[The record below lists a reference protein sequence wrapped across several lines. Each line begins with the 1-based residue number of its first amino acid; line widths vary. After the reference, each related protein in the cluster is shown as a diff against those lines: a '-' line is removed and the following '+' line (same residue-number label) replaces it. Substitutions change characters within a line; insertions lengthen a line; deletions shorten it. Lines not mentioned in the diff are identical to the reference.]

1 MDGYKAVACCYI
13 ITNTVNGKKY
23 IGQTFKNINER
34 FKGFPYSHNVAIQ
47 KDVRTFG
54 FESFEV
60 EIIPCYLDSLN
71 WMESY
76 LIKTFDTTNPEKGY
90 NSKEGGGNSMPEYG
104 SIERLDDG
112 NLEGYYKC
120 YKSLF
125 DIKIYGNDDI
135 PSIIEE
141 LKKQLID
148 SDGKQIIFTEQQDK
162 YLYKEL
168 ERYYNFI
175 NVYVC
180 KWMKNYGYN
189 LDLHSNCNDNKIK
202 IFHNGKIDKK
212 RLIMLIRRLEKTASI
227 IAPKPILFPNFREI
241 DSQEMLE
248 LKCDKYSYYLELC
261 YDLSDFDKVCE
272 EKSRRILLYNQITHI
287 DSPIIFIFQES
298 KYDGYIMV
306 EKREPLFY

>member
-1 MDGYKAVACCYI
+1 MDDYKAVACCYI

-23 IGQTFKNINER
+23 IGQTFRNIEER

-90 NSKEGGGNSMPEYG
+90 NSKEGGGNSIPEYG
-104 SIERLDDG
+104 SIERLSDED
-112 NLEGYYKC
+112 LESYYKF
-120 YKSLF
+120 YNSLF
-125 DIKIYGNDDI
+125 NTRIYGNDYI

-306 EKREPLFY
+306 EKREPLFH

>member
-1 MDGYKAVACCYI
+1 MDDYKAVACCYI

-23 IGQTFKNINER
+23 IGQTFKNISES
-34 FKGFPYSHNVAIQ
+34 FKSFPYSHNVAIQ
-47 KDVRTFG
+47 KDVKIFG

-90 NSKEGGGNSMPEYG
+90 NSKEGGGNSIPEYG
-104 SIERLDDG
+104 SIERLPDEA
-112 NLEGYYKC
+112 LESYLKSYKG
-120 YKSLF
+120 LL
-125 DIKIYGNDDI
+125 DTIIYGNDDI

-168 ERYYNFI
+168 ERYYDFI
-175 NVYVC
+175 NAYVC
-180 KWMKNYGYN
+180 KWIQSYGYN
-189 LDLHSNCNDNKIK
+189 LYYNPNWNDNKIK
-202 IFHNGKIDKK
+202 IFHKGKIDKK

-227 IAPKPILFPNFREI
+227 TAPKPILFPNFREI

-248 LKCDKYSYYLELC
+248 LKCDTYSSYLELS
-261 YDLSDFDKVCE
+261 YDHSYYDKVCE
-272 EKSRRILLYNQITHI
+272 EKSRRILLYNQIKHI
-287 DSPIIFIFQES
+287 NSPIIFIFQEI
-298 KYDGYIMV
+298 KYGYQMV
-306 EKREPLFY
+306 EKREPLFH

>member
-1 MDGYKAVACCYI
+1 MDGYKAIACCYV
-13 ITNTVNGKKY
+13 ITNIINGKKY
-23 IGQTFKNINER
+23 IGQTFKNISER
-34 FKGFPYSHNVAIQ
+34 FKSFPYSHNVAIQ

-90 NSKEGGGNSMPEYG
+90 NSKEGGGNSIPEYG
-104 SIERLDDG
+104 SIERLSDED
-112 NLEGYYKC
+112 LESYYKF
-120 YKSLF
+120 YNVLF
-125 DIKIYGNDDI
+125 DTRIYGNDDI
-135 PSIIEE
+135 SSIIEE

-175 NVYVC
+175 NAYVC
-180 KWMKNYGYN
+180 KWIKGYGYN
-189 LDLHSNCNDNKIK
+189 LYYHPNWNDNKIQ

-227 IAPKPILFPNFREI
+227 TAPKPILFPNFREI
-241 DSQEMLE
+241 NSQEMLE
-248 LKCDKYSYYLELC
+248 LKCDMYSYYLELC
-261 YDLSDFDKVCE
+261 YDYGDFDKVCE
-272 EKSRRILLYNQITHI
+272 EKSRRTLLYNQITHI
-287 DSPIIFIFQES
+287 DSPIIFIFQKI
-298 KYDGYIMV
+298 KYGYEMV
-306 EKREPLFY
+306 EKRESLFN

>member
-1 MDGYKAVACCYI
+1 MDGYKAIACCYI
-13 ITNTVNGKKY
+13 ITNIINGKKY
-23 IGQTFKNINER
+23 IGQTFKNIKER

-47 KDVRTFG
+47 KDVRIFG

-90 NSKEGGGNSMPEYG
+90 NSQEGGGNSIPEYG

-112 NLEGYYKC
+112 NLESYYKC
-120 YKSLF
+120 YNSLF

-175 NVYVC
+175 NAYVC
-180 KWMKNYGYN
+180 KWIKNYGYN
-189 LDLHSNCNDNKIK
+189 LDLHSNWNDNKIK
-202 IFHNGKIDKK
+202 IFHNGKIDRK

-227 IAPKPILFPNFREI
+227 TAPKPILFPNFREI

-248 LKCDKYSYYLELC
+248 LKCDTYSYYLELC
-261 YDLSDFDKVCE
+261 YDHSDYDKVCE

-287 DSPIIFIFQES
+287 DSPIIFIFQER
-298 KYDGYIMV
+298 KYGYEMV
-306 EKREPLFY
+306 EKREPLFI